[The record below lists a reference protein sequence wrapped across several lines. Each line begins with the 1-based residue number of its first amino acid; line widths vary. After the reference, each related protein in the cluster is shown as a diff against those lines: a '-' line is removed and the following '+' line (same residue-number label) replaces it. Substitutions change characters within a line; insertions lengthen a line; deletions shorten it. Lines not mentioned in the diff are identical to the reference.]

1 MRTVTCGLHYTGVM
15 DTAVALRAGL
25 ASTPKYL
32 PVWYR
37 YDKAGSVY
45 NDRCLSENTY
55 YYFYKSEISILER
68 HIKEIL
74 PKGSGV
80 PDLVDMGSGNSEKTR
95 LFIDSLLQRHGRV
108 KYTPVDISEEFLAET
123 SKQLSEIYGSK
134 LSIDSIPGDYDVGIQ
149 RLRNMSGSKV
159 ITWLGGG
166 FQNQSYEDQIRRLKL
181 LSNVMTDRCRLI
193 VSLDVS
199 QDKEQIENAYLD
211 PTGISQDL
219 YLNAVWRLNR
229 EYGCAISTDTLV
241 LEAEYVHS
249 DIPEETSYVTV
260 YGESLEHQVHHIAG
274 LGITIDLAKEE
285 RLYLHEGKGVSC
297 KYNINQIRT
306 LGSCGGLHLEN
317 YWTDTDNHVAVCCFS
332 AQKPK

>member
-1 MRTVTCGLHYTGVM
+1 MVHYTGVM

-25 ASTPKYL
+25 TSTPKYL

-45 NDRCLSENTY
+45 NDICLSENTY

-68 HIKEIL
+68 HIKQIL
-74 PKGSGV
+74 PEGSDV

-95 LFIDSLLQRHGRV
+95 LFIDTLLQRHDRV
-108 KYTPVDISEEFLAET
+108 KYTPVDISKDFLAET
-123 SKQLSEIYGSK
+123 SQQLSKNYGSR
-134 LSIDSIPGDYDVGIQ
+134 LSIASIPGDYDVGIQ
-149 RLRNMSGSKV
+149 RLSNMPGRKV

-166 FQNQSYEDQIRRLKL
+166 FQNQSYQDQIRRLTL

-193 VSLDVS
+193 ISLDVT
-199 QDKEQIENAYLD
+199 QDKEQIEDAYLD
-211 PTGISQDL
+211 PTGISSDL
-219 YLNAVWRLNR
+219 YLNGVWRLNR
-229 EYGCAISTDTLV
+229 EYGCSINTDTLA

-249 DIPEETSYVTV
+249 DKPDETSYVIV
-260 YGESLEHQVHHIAG
+260 FGKSLENQVHQIPG
-274 LGITIDLAKEE
+274 LGIAIDLAKGE
-285 RLYLHEGKGVSC
+285 RLYLHDGKGVSC

-332 AQKPK
+332 IPKTTGQQDI